1 MKDNNVTQLV
11 QPGEFE
17 DPLSEIVRNGARS
30 MLAQA
35 IEIEAEQFL
44 SAHAHLT
51 TDDGYQRLVRH
62 GHLPERQIQTGIGSV
77 TVKKPRVRDR
87 CGSPDDRIKYTS
99 TILPSYI
106 RRSKSLDELI
116 PALYLRGISTG
127 DFQEVLSALLGPDAP
142 NLSHETIRRLKAT
155 WKQEWEKWRKRDL
168 SMKHYVL
175 EGVE

>member
-1 MKDNNVTQLV
+1 MKDTNVTRLV

-62 GHLPERQIQTGIGSV
+62 GYLPERQIQTGIGSV
-77 TVKKPRVRDR
+77 TIKKPRVRDR
-87 CGSPDDRIKYTS
+87 RGSGGQD
-99 TILPSYI
+99 
-106 RRSKSLDELI
+106 
-116 PALYLRGISTG
+116 
-127 DFQEVLSALLGPDAP
+127 
-142 NLSHETIRRLKAT
+142 
-155 WKQEWEKWRKRDL
+155 
-168 SMKHYVL
+168 
-175 EGVE
+175 